1 MTGAADPAPTALA
14 ALCDDLD
21 ALAPQALVERLRA
34 EVLRSGGTWHT
45 DTSGLPALPIIALH
59 GITLSDMSYAA
70 AALRW
75 RFAARAAAGGY
86 AAAAPAAE
94 PERRALQR
102 AWALS
107 VLQHLTPASDAVRDS
122 AQALL
127 DRMIHPGLQTI
138 APPAAV
144 PGQTIAEAAAA
155 LSGAAAAETEEAA

>member
-1 MTGAADPAPTALA
+1 MTDAAAPSPAELA
-14 ALCDDLD
+14 ALCDALD
-21 ALAPQALVERLRA
+21 ALEPQALVERLQA
-34 EVLRSGGTWHT
+34 EVLRSGGSWKT
-45 DTSGLPALPIIALH
+45 DASGLPALRIIALR
-59 GITLSDMSYAA
+59 GITISDMSYVA

-75 RFAARAAAGGY
+75 RFAARAVAGGY
-86 AAAAPAAE
+86 AAPADE

-107 VLQHLTPASDAVRDS
+107 VLHHLTPVTKAVRAS

-144 PGQTIAEAAAA
+144 PGQTLAQAAAA
-155 LSGAAAAETEEAA
+155 FSAAAAEVEGAA

>member
-1 MTGAADPAPTALA
+1 MDAAAPASAELA
-14 ALCDDLD
+14 ALCDALD
-21 ALAPQALVERLRA
+21 ALAPQALVERLQA

-45 DTSGLPALPIIALH
+45 DTSGLPALRIIALH

-86 AAAAPAAE
+86 AGPATE
-94 PERRALQR
+94 PERRTLQR

-107 VLQHLTPASDAVRDS
+107 VLQHLTPATEAVRAS

-127 DRMIHPGLQTI
+127 DRIIHPGLRTI
-138 APPAAV
+138 DPPAAV

-155 LSGAAAAETEEAA
+155 LSAVAAETEEAA

>member
-1 MTGAADPAPTALA
+1 MDAAAPTPSALA

-34 EVLRSGGTWHT
+34 EVLRSGGSWQT
-45 DTSGLPALPIIALH
+45 DDSGLPALRIIALH
-59 GITLSDMSYAA
+59 GITISDMSYVS

-86 AAAAPAAE
+86 VAPAAE
-94 PERRALQR
+94 PQRRTLQR

-107 VLQHLTPASDAVRDS
+107 VLQHLTPATDSVRAS

-155 LSGAAAAETEEAA
+155 LNAVAAETEEAA